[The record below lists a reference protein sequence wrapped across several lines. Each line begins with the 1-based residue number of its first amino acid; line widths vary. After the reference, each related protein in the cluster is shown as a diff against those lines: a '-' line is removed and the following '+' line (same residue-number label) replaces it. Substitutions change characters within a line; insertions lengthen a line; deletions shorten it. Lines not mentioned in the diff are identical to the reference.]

1 MIDLNIDELDRK
13 LMITESDFER
23 AVLKYL
29 WNYVVNAPVED
40 YLKDAEKDENV
51 STTLTYLRFA
61 VFIPYFLRASDIV
74 WDYDEGGD
82 RTYSFKDYFKQLV
95 IDDELIKPYTL
106 NIIKNCLEKEGL
118 INLDDFDAPIDDE
131 YFYNDEK
138 WFYFND
144 LAECFNV
151 RNYLK
156 SLHINDLTVLFSSI
170 TDTADAQNLAN
181 MLYAN
186 EAKTQSDKQEIISS
200 TEERYFDPD
209 LGEYIELSNDDLD
222 FNDEEDEEDDD
233 DYPEEYEHEFASDD
247 EFVEFIA
254 QHTNELFPSSPTYTQ
269 CHLYSY
275 LNGDCD

>member
-1 MIDLNIDELDRK
+1 MIDLNIDELDRE
-13 LMITESDFER
+13 LMITQSDFER

-74 WDYDEGGD
+74 WDYDDGGS
-82 RTYSFKDYFKQLV
+82 RTYSFKDEFQKLV

-106 NIIKNCLEKEGL
+106 NIIKKCLEKAGL

-131 YFYNDEK
+131 DSYNEDK

-144 LAECFNV
+144 LANCFNV

-170 TDTADAQNLAN
+170 TNTADAQNLAN

-186 EAKTQSDKQEIISS
+186 EDKSQSDKQELISS
-200 TEERYFDPD
+200 TVKRYFDPD
-209 LGEYIELSNDDLD
+209 LGKYIELSNDELD
-222 FNDEEDEEDDD
+222 FNDEDD
-233 DYPEEYEHEFASDD
+233 DYPEEYEHEFASND

-254 QHTNELFPSSPTYTQ
+254 QHNNELFPSSPTGIQ
-269 CHLYSY
+269 SHLYLY

>member
-40 YLKDAEKDENV
+40 YLKNAENDENV

-131 YFYNDEK
+131 HFYNKEK
-138 WFYFND
+138 WSFFND
-144 LAECFNV
+144 LADCFNV
-151 RNYLK
+151 VNYLT

-209 LGEYIELSNDDLD
+209 LGEYIELSNDEPD

-254 QHTNELFPSSPTYTQ
+254 LHTNELFPSSPTYIQ